1 MFFTANVMRDGCCC
15 LFVSFF
21 VRGGMRARG
30 ERARADEGGDVEGV
44 VCDLGVA
51 EDEAVGVTDV
61 DYAVEGST
69 CLL

>member
-1 MFFTANVMRDGCCC
+1 
-15 LFVSFF
+15 
-21 VRGGMRARG
+21 MRARG